1 MKKSI
6 LSVAAALALP
16 VLADPTVG
24 SVSLSVNDDK
34 SVVEISYTLSGEA
47 AVVTV
52 DIQTNALADATGE
65 WVSIGGEGTGVL
77 GGYANRL
84 VETVDTPVK
93 AYWFPNKSFPDRQ
106 LAAGQLKAVVTAWPK
121 AYPPDYMVVNLT
133 SPTNVVRFYT
143 STNALPGGFA
153 NLDYKT
159 TKLLMRKIP
168 AKNVVWRMGL
178 KDGYD
183 DKKGKSDEGVYNT
196 LHYVLLTEDYYIGV
210 FEVTVGQYNLF
221 GTQTSRLSFTDQV
234 DADFLPAQRM
244 TYTSLRGTT
253 ETAPCQYMWPESGH
267 TVKAGSTLDNLR
279 KICGIADVDLPTE
292 AQWEYAGHGGTGTPF
307 YTGKTWS
314 DAELNRISCNPNN
327 ASHVVYLKDGTSKTR
342 SCPRPVGSYPPN
354 DFGLYDILGNVSEFC
369 LDRNKSNDAAGA
381 ADYQSNFQPG
391 WESGAVTTNPVS
403 CTDTSVARA
412 CKRGGAWL
420 DELRLNQVGFRNLA
434 GLTWTGD
441 NGYIGFRLCCSVTA
455 AVK

>member
-24 SVSLSVNDDK
+24 SSVSLSVNDDK

-52 DIQTNALADATGE
+52 DIQTNTLADATGE
-65 WVSIGGEGTGVL
+65 WVSIGGEGMGLL

-168 AKNVVWRMGL
+168 AKNVVWRMGRPT
-178 KDGYD
+178 DESGYNSRD
-183 DKKGKSDEGVYNT
+183 VAHKVM
-196 LHYVLLTEDYYIGV
+196 LTEDYYAGV
-210 FEVTVGQYNLF
+210 YEVTIGQYYNIA
-221 GTQTSRLSFTDQV
+221 GTYDKLQYTGA
-234 DADFLPAQRM
+234 ADSPLRAANDVEC
-244 TYTSLRGTT
+244 SKLRGCTF
-253 ETAPCQYMWPESGH
+253 TADPSDSSLVTKYTYFWPFNGH
-267 TVKAGSTLDNLR
+267 DVAPSSVIGKLR
-279 KICGIADVDLPTE
+279 AKCGIVDIDLPTE
-292 AQWEYAGHGGTGTPF
+292 AQWEYAARAGVGAALPNGKSYSATNLKEVGYYSGADPTWGDGTKGAVRVVGL
-307 YTGKTWS
+307 Y
-314 DAELNRISCNPNN
+314 APNN
-327 ASHVVYLKDGTSKTR
+327 W
-342 SCPRPVGSYPPN
+342 
-354 DFGLYDILGNVSEFC
+354 GLYDVIGNVMEMC
-369 LDRNKSNDAAGA
+369 LDRHRDKVD
-381 ADYQSNFQPG
+381 DYTGSFASG
-391 WESGAVTTNPVS
+391 WQDGAVTVNPKGPEKLIKNCAFRGGGRVELES
-403 CTDTSVARA
+403 YLRLGARVQAMGMDYCYGANA
-412 CKRGGAWL
+412 CK
-420 DELRLNQVGFRNLA
+420 
-434 GLTWTGD
+434 
-441 NGYIGFRLCCSVTA
+441 GFRLFCSVEG
-455 AVK
+455 AVR